1 MSDVDDPIAVGA
13 EAIARVR
20 RALAELH
27 YNQAIALTAAGRLDD
42 AVGHYDAA
50 LGLAPGWPEALD
62 NLGALHA
69 ARGQPDAAALAL
81 RAALAV
87 DATRA
92 DTLYNLATVE
102 FMVGDAAGAAA
113 HFAAAAAA
121 RPGFAL
127 ALRGEAQARAALD
140 ETSAALAL
148 AVQAAELADDADA
161 CAYAA
166 MLHLQAEA
174 PAEALRWATRAAA
187 LLDEAGPHSLVGAAH
202 AALGDHAAALAAYA
216 RAAALAPDRLEPHF
230 NCAVMAEALLDYP
243 AAIAHFRR
251 AHAVD
256 RDHRPALINLTRLLI
271 DVGHDQPGELAA
283 CLEHMLALDPDD
295 PMARHLLDGVRGH
308 VSAVAPPRY
317 IAEMFDAV
325 ADDYDAMMLDRLGYQ
340 GPTLVTDALTALGVA
355 RCARALDLGC
365 GSGLIGAT
373 LRPRVGWLG
382 GVDLA
387 PRMLALAEARGI
399 YDRLDHADVVEH
411 LRAGDD
417 RFELIVAGDVMI
429 YLGDLAPVFA
439 GVRARLA
446 PGGLWLFTVEE
457 STDDD
462 VRLHPTGRYAHHRD
476 YLTRTLAAHGLAA
489 VRVAAGALRVQA
501 GQPVPGLV
509 VAARAAG

>member
-1 MSDVDDPIAVGA
+1 MSDVDEAIAVGA
-13 EAIARVR
+13 DAIARVA

-27 YNQAIALTAAGRLDD
+27 YNQAIALTAAARLDD
-42 AVGHYDAA
+42 AVAHYDEA
-50 LGLAPGWPEALD
+50 LRLAPGWPEALD

-69 ARGQPDAAALAL
+69 QRGQPAAAALAL

-102 FMVGDAAGAAA
+102 FMIGGYADAAT

-127 ALRGEAQARAALD
+127 ALRGEAQARAALG
-140 ETSAALAL
+140 EPAAALAL
-148 AVQAAELADDADA
+148 AVQAAELDGGADA

-166 MLHLQAEA
+166 MLHLQADR

-187 LLDEAGPHSLVGAAH
+187 LLDDAGPHSLVGAAH
-202 AALGDHAAALAAYA
+202 AALGDHAAALTAYA
-216 RAAALAPDRLEPHF
+216 RAATLAPDRLEPHF
-230 NCAVMAEALLDYP
+230 NCAVMAEALLDFP
-243 AAIAHFRR
+243 AAIGHFRR
-251 AHAVD
+251 AHRID

-271 DVGHDQPGELAA
+271 DIGHDEPGELAA
-283 CLEHMLALDPDD
+283 CLERMLALDPDD

-308 VSAVAPPRY
+308 VSAVAPRRY
-317 IAEMFDAV
+317 IAEMFDAI
-325 ADDYDAMMLDRLGYQ
+325 AGEYDAMMLDRLGYQ
-340 GPTLVTDALTALGVA
+340 GPTLLTDALAALGVA
-355 RCARALDLGC
+355 RCERALDLGC
-365 GSGLIGAT
+365 GSGLIGAA
-373 LRPRVGWLG
+373 LRARVGWLG

-387 PRMLALAEARGI
+387 PRMLAQAEARGV
-399 YDRLDHADVVEH
+399 YDRLDCADVVDH

-417 RFELIVAGDVMI
+417 AFDLIVAGDVMI

-457 STDDD
+457 SPDDD

-476 YLTRTLAAHGLAA
+476 YLARTLAAHGLAA
-489 VRVAAGALRVQA
+489 VRVAAGVLRVQA
-501 GQPVPGLV
+501 GEPVAGLV
-509 VAARAAG
+509 VAARVAA